1 MAQVLIRDLDPE
13 VIEELKKRAREHTR
27 SLQGELKTILEE
39 AARGS
44 FSKGIE
50 AFLARVQEIRKQTEG
65 ILQTDAAQLVREDR
79 ER

>member
-13 VIEELKKRAREHTR
+13 VIEELKKRAKGHTR

-39 AARGS
+39 AAHGS
-44 FSKGIE
+44 SSKGIE
-50 AFLARVQEIRKQTEG
+50 AFLARVQEIRKQTKG
-65 ILQTDAAQLVREDR
+65 ILQTDTVQLVREDR

>member
-39 AARGS
+39 AARS
-44 FSKGIE
+44 SSSKGIE
-50 AFLARVQEIRKQTEG
+50 AFLARMQEIRKQTEG